1 MKKQANQ
8 DEKQA
13 NLHKKNQ
20 ANLDEKQA
28 NLDDKNKQIWMKKK
42 SKSG

>member
-13 NLHKKNQ
+13 NLHKKN
-20 ANLDEKQA
+20 
-28 NLDDKNKQIWMKKK
+28 KQIWIKKT

>member
-8 DEKQA
+8 GER
-13 NLHKKNQ
+13 Q
-20 ANLDEKQA
+20 ANLDK
-28 NLDDKNKQIWMKKK
+28 KNKQIWMKKK